1 MIRYI
6 IVRLLQAIPT
16 VVLASI
22 FVFLLIHLVPG
33 DPALILA
40 GPDPTPEVVA
50 AIRQKMGLDQS
61 LPVQY
66 LTWAGNALHGDL
78 GVSYINQYPTWELV
92 MLRAP
97 ASFELLVAGF
107 TLSLLVALPLGILAS
122 LRQHSRIDMG
132 ISIYTS
138 VALGIPNFWLGI
150 LLILL
155 FSLGL
160 GWLPP
165 GGRVPLLEDPGR
177 GWKYLVMPVVALAI
191 AQAAILTRFV
201 RVSMLEVLHDDYI
214 RTARAKG
221 LQERVILVRHAL
233 RNALVPIVT
242 VAGIQIGRL
251 LGGTVIIET
260 VFAWPGLGRML
271 INAIATRDYAVVQGG
286 LLLLVMAFILV
297 NLITD
302 IIYAFLD
309 PRIRLAKDS
318 GA

>member
-1 MIRYI
+1 VIRYI

-165 GGRVPLLEDPGR
+165 GGRVPSPGGPPGEDGNTWLCRSWRWQLPR
-177 GWKYLVMPVVALAI
+177 R
-191 AQAAILTRFV
+191 RFSLGSCECPCW
-201 RVSMLEVLHDDYI
+201 RCFMMTIYEPHE
-214 RTARAKG
+214 RRAS
-221 LQERVILVRHAL
+221 
-233 RNALVPIVT
+233 RN
-242 VAGIQIGRL
+242 G
-251 LGGTVIIET
+251 
-260 VFAWPGLGRML
+260 
-271 INAIATRDYAVVQGG
+271 
-286 LLLLVMAFILV
+286 
-297 NLITD
+297 
-302 IIYAFLD
+302 
-309 PRIRLAKDS
+309 
-318 GA
+318 